1 MIGGVNPNSPYV
13 GNAGIARERT
23 DAARAP
29 AARPDILTDERRE
42 VRPSPAGGNPPET
55 GTAPAEDSQGY
66 LRRIQARSAVD
77 DTRLESFRAD
87 DIPMANAR
95 ALEAFAAVASQR
107 EGIDGY
113 DAELAG
119 IDIRV

>member
-1 MIGGVNPNSPYV
+1 MIGGINSNNPYV
-13 GNAGIARERT
+13 GNNGGARERN

-29 AARPDILTDERRE
+29 AARPQVLTDDRQDA
-42 VRPSPAGGNPPET
+42 RPLPAGGEAPGS
-55 GTAPAEDSQGY
+55 GTAPADDNQGY
-66 LRRIQARSAVD
+66 LRRIQARSAAE
-77 DTRLESFRAD
+77 DTRLEPFRAEE
-87 DIPMANAR
+87 IPMANAR

-107 EGIDGY
+107 EGMDGY